1 LLKGEKLIPSH
12 DQSNYQ
18 IGYPLD
24 KWFSVGYARKLR
36 TEKQIIRK
44 LIDCPIMKVKIEW
57 NDLMSTVLLIWFNS
71 DLTFK
76 HQNTCILT
84 ESMILYVSNF
94 LQCLII
100 NTHIKYTITNNNC
113 STNNCITNNCITNKI
128 TADLSSCMLDNLQHR
143 AHFVSLLW
151 MFSSEGERTSV

>member
-24 KWFSVGYARKLR
+24 KRFSVGYARKLR

-94 LQCLII
+94 LPTMSHHKHTSNTLLQII
-100 NTHIKYTITNNNC
+100 NVLQITVVQISVLQIKSQLICPLVCWTICN
-113 STNNCITNNCITNKI
+113 IGLI
-128 TADLSSCMLDNLQHR
+128 L
-143 AHFVSLLW
+143 
-151 MFSSEGERTSV
+151 